1 MSKRTLGIGDTAM
14 PHDKPLR
21 TRGAG
26 PLAGVLIALLAGAVA
41 TGLPVRAQEAPAGLP
56 DLAGIFTGRQCVTG
70 EGEVCPELSRAG
82 SETMLTARARA
93 FTEAFDELA
102 APKYDCAPATLP
114 GLFGDPYAWEVTQLA
129 DRVTFAYEKD
139 DIVRTVWLEG
149 HGHSEPGVGAF
160 FTHGHSTGR
169 YEDDRLVVETTRFT
183 FDPAGIAGDFLSA
196 PSSTQKRL
204 VERYW
209 REGEGLR
216 MDLTVEDPIFLLR
229 PITYVMAWR
238 PNGRPLSLPWGCDP
252 EAAQRNLRL
261 LPTKYPQ
268 DPPVERRNP

>member
-1 MSKRTLGIGDTAM
+1 M
-14 PHDKPLR
+14 PHDKSLR

-26 PLAGVLIALLAGAVA
+26 PLPAVCVALLAAAVA
-41 TGLPVRAQEAPAGLP
+41 IGLTARAQEAPAGVP
-56 DLAGIFTGRQCVTG
+56 ELAGIYTGRQCVTG

-82 SETMLTARARA
+82 AETMLTARARA

-114 GLFGDPYAWEVTQLA
+114 GLFGDPYAWEVAQLA

-149 HGHSEPGVGAF
+149 QGHPEPGTGAF

-169 YEDDRLVVETTRFT
+169 YEGDRLVVETTRFT

-196 PSSTQKRL
+196 PSSTQKRM

-209 REGEGLR
+209 REGDGLR
-216 MDLTVEDPIFLLR
+216 MELTVEDPIFLLR
-229 PITYVMAWR
+229 PVTYVMAWR

-261 LPTKYPQ
+261 IPTKYPQ
-268 DPPVERRNP
+268 DPPVERRNR

>member
-1 MSKRTLGIGDTAM
+1 M
-14 PHDKPLR
+14 PHDEPLP
-21 TRGAG
+21 TPGLGLPAVVG
-26 PLAGVLIALLAGAVA
+26 LALAAGAFA
-41 TGLPVRAQEAPAGLP
+41 PGLPVYAQEAAAAVP
-56 DLAGIFTGRQCVTG
+56 DLAGIYTGRRCVTG
-70 EGEVCPELSRAG
+70 EGEVCPELSRAAAG
-82 SETMLTARARA
+82 TMLTARARA

-114 GLFGDPYAWEVTQLA
+114 GLFGDPYAFEVTQLA

-149 HGHSEPGVGAF
+149 HGHLEPGTGDF

-169 YEDDRLVVETTRFT
+169 YEDDRLVVETARFT

-209 REGEGLR
+209 REGDGLR
-216 MDLTVEDPIFLLR
+216 MELTVDDPIFLLR
-229 PITYVMAWR
+229 PINYVMAWR
-238 PNGRPLSLPWGCDP
+238 PNGGPLSLPWGCDP

-261 LPTKYPQ
+261 IPSKYPQ